1 MIFDAIKDQD
11 VPLQLI
17 RNLIQRNRIPNAL
30 LFWGPSG
37 VGKRLT
43 AISFAKTL
51 MSENPRSGEV
61 DALTAQKIDN
71 GNHADLHTVS
81 PIKKSRIID
90 VDAIDTI
97 IELASLRPA
106 EAERR
111 VFIIHEAERMR
122 APAQN
127 HLLKTLEEPLGK
139 SLFILVTEHQQLL
152 LPTIRSRCQRLRF
165 GRLRPET
172 VEELLLRERDIAPDR
187 AQAIAAVA
195 DGQMS
200 RALDLV
206 DSGKRDVI
214 LDVVRRLSE
223 GEDPMGVAEEF
234 VGYIAA
240 QKSQFEAAVKAD
252 ADSTAP
258 NELTRED
265 REQIKDE
272 QAALVD
278 ALCRRDTMEML
289 YLMEMW
295 YRDVLVYSA
304 TGDAEFILNKD
315 QMALLQSVGVSE
327 PEEKI
332 GAVEKARLYLE
343 RFLNE
348 ERVFRDLFFAL
359 AN

>member
-11 VPLQLI
+11 VPIRLI

-51 MSENPRSGEV
+51 MSANPRSGEI

-172 VEELLLRERDIAPDR
+172 VEELLLRERDIPPDR

-252 ADSTAP
+252 ADSIAT

-278 ALCRRDTMEML
+278 ALCRRDTMELL